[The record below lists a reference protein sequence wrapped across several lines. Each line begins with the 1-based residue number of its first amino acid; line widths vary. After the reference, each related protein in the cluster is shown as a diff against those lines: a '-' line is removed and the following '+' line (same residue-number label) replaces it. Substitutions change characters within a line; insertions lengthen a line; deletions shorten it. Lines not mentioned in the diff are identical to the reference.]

1 MNPLL
6 LKNITSKIQ
15 LTKEEIAILETF
27 WKEKNIEKGEYLVRN
42 GDVCK
47 YDSFVISGAFKIF
60 YIHPETGKEEILSFA
75 IEDWWAT
82 DLDSFCHQ
90 KASIY
95 NIQALEKSA
104 VIQIS
109 HHQFDELVKTIPKME
124 HYFRVI
130 LQGHNASI
138 HQRII
143 LANAFSAE
151 ERYRDFIEKY
161 PKMVQ
166 KIPQYLIASYLG
178 ITPEFL
184 SKLRSKK

>member
-1 MNPLL
+1 MNHLL
-6 LKNITSKIQ
+6 LKNITSKIH
-15 LTKEEIAILETF
+15 LTNEEIAILETF
-27 WKEKNIEKGEYLVRN
+27 WREKIIEKGEYLVHN

-47 YDSFVISGAFKIF
+47 YDSFVISGAFKTF

-82 DLDSFCHQ
+82 DLDSFCNQ
-90 KASIY
+90 TASIY
-95 NIQALEKSA
+95 NIQALEKS
-104 VIQIS
+104 VVMQIS
-109 HHQFDELVKTIPKME
+109 HFQFNELVKTIPKME
-124 HYFRVI
+124 HYFRII

-138 HQRII
+138 HKRII

-151 ERYRDFIEKY
+151 ERYHDFIKKY
-161 PKMVQ
+161 PRMVQ